1 MQSTLRREEMKN
13 VFAAVVVVLGMTVG
27 ANAHEP
33 CHPRVRLTS
42 PECVV
47 CHCNSFVVN
56 RHYVGRGVWN
66 YSKGVGGRAWNGLK
80 TFATAAFKE
89 PLIIPQRQYLVTPGY
104 YSYHPGS
111 VRRIRPVVPR
121 VPQSSLG
128 VPAPPE
134 D

>member
-1 MQSTLRREEMKN
+1 MKN
-13 VFAAVVVVLGMTVG
+13 VFIAAVVVLGMATG

-33 CHPRVRLTS
+33 KGVQPRVRHAS
-42 PECVV
+42 PEHVV

-66 YSKGVGGRAWNGLK
+66 YSRGVGGRAWNGLK
-80 TFATAAFKE
+80 TFATAAFKQ

-111 VRRIRPVVPR
+111 VRRLRPVVPR

-134 D
+134 N

>member
-1 MQSTLRREEMKN
+1 MKN
-13 VFAAVVVVLGMTVG
+13 VFAAAVMVLGMTVG

-33 CHPRVRLTS
+33 CQPRVRLTS

-80 TFATAAFKE
+80 TFATAALQDTTRHWRRWVERLAVVYKLTAQW
-89 PLIIPQRQYLVTPGY
+89 P
-104 YSYHPGS
+104 S
-111 VRRIRPVVPR
+111 VY
-121 VPQSSLG
+121 
-128 VPAPPE
+128 VPAE
-134 D
+134 L